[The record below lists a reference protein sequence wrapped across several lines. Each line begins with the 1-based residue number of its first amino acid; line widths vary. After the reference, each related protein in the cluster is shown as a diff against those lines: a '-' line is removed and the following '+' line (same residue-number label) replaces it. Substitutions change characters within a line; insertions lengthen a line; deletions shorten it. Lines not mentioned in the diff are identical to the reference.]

1 MDEQHHMTGRM
12 AWQTGDTSHLW
23 SVQHWMGYQAAQTEA
38 VTEMRFPGAP
48 DDWPTV
54 AVQQSVAEIKTL
66 KELQEWQLQ
75 QCDEFMIGRN
85 PDGETGTPTAPAERT

>member
-1 MDEQHHMTGRM
+1 MSEYYQEGSQVALGLALCTAMDGAHHMTGRM

-23 SVQHWMGYQAAQTEA
+23 SAQHWMGYYAAQTEA

-54 AVQQSVAEIKTL
+54 
-66 KELQEWQLQ
+66 QEM
-75 QCDEFMIGRN
+75 EAIS
-85 PDGETGTPTAPAERT
+85 ERGVRRRG

>member
-1 MDEQHHMTGRM
+1 MIQILMSPDNRAYVRTWFKVDG
-12 AWQTGDTSHLW
+12 
-23 SVQHWMGYQAAQTEA
+23 HWM
-38 VTEMRFPGAP
+38 
-48 DDWPTV
+48 
-54 AVQQSVAEIKTL
+54 QQSVAEIKTL